1 MLTFD
6 EFVGMREQLII
17 QFAFLNSI
25 QHRNLL
31 LEVYQRLWALL
42 VYLPGQKW
50 KKPFHYC
57 SSRIKIAIKA
67 ADFELAQWEDFVNF
81 VSKIIKILTL
91 LPPNSTKLFL
101 SELII
106 DKHFFRCLMH
116 MEFSLVLKET
126 FSEIDLHYSTLEC
139 PYQWFLFYMNGTY
152 LRHP

>member
-6 EFVGMREQLII
+6 EFVGMRKQLII

-25 QHRNLL
+25 QHRNLS
-31 LEVYQRLWALL
+31 LEVYQRLWVLL
-42 VYLPGQKW
+42 VYLPGQKG
-50 KKPFHYC
+50 KQPFHYC
-57 SSRIKIAIKA
+57 SSQIKIAIK
-67 ADFELAQWEDFVNF
+67 EKILNEKISSIF
-81 VSKIIKILTL
+81 VSEIIKISTL
-91 LPPNSTKLFL
+91 LPPNSTKLFH

-106 DKHFFRCLMH
+106 DKHFFTCFMY
-116 MEFSLVLKET
+116 MEFSLVLKEK